1 MNAVTRALR
10 TIDAWEPAVHAFA
23 YLDPTRARREAASAD
38 ATGGPLVGVTL
49 GVKDIFATADQ
60 PTGYGSSIY
69 EGYQPLADA
78 AVVAQLRAAG
88 AVAIGKT
95 VTTEFAVVHPGPTT
109 NPHRVTHTPGG
120 SSSGSA
126 AAVACGMVDVA
137 LGTQTAGSVIRPA
150 SYCGVLGFKPTFARV
165 AIAGV
170 KLVAPS
176 LDTVGWYA
184 RNVALLD
191 QVHTV
196 LTGRTTAR
204 PHGRPA
210 RIACVRTDQWDHAD
224 ADAQLAFDDA
234 VAHARNAGAEVVERD
249 LTPAL
254 VGLADAH
261 PTLMSYELV
270 RSLAWEQQEHLDEL
284 SSDLLEILEM
294 GRAVTPEAR
303 DEVAARAAAGRAQ
316 VDDLLGDCDAV
327 LTPAVTGEAPEG
339 LHGTGPPR
347 FQRLWTLLGVPAVS
361 VPGLT
366 GTSGLPI
373 GVQLIGRHDED
384 ASLLAVAAWLARALP
399 KPAEPALPSDPP
411 ATLCARW

>member
-1 MNAVTRALR
+1 LTSEAMSAVTRALR
-10 TIDAWEPAVHAFA
+10 TIDAWEPVVYAFA
-23 YLDPTRARREAASAD
+23 YLDPARAEREASAAD
-38 ATGGPLVGVTL
+38 TNGGPLVGVTL

-60 PTGYGSSIY
+60 PTEYGSSIY
-69 EGYQPLADA
+69 AGFQPRADA

-88 AVAIGKT
+88 AVAMGKT
-95 VTTEFAVVHPGPTT
+95 VTTEFAVLHPGPTT

-150 SYCGVLGFKPTFARV
+150 SYCGVFGFKPTFARV
-165 AIAGV
+165 TIAGV

-176 LDTVGWYA
+176 LDTVGWFA

-191 QVHTV
+191 QVHAV
-196 LTGRTTAR
+196 LTGCATAL
-204 PHGRPA
+204 PLARPA

-224 ADAQLAFDDA
+224 ADAQLAFDNA
-234 VAHARNAGAEVVERD
+234 IAHARHAGAEVIERD
-249 LTPAL
+249 LTPSL
-254 VGLADAH
+254 MGLADAH

-270 RSLAWEQQEHLDEL
+270 RSLAWEQQEHADEL

-294 GRAVTPEAR
+294 GRAVTSEAR
-303 DEVAARAAAGRAQ
+303 DEVRRRAAAGRAQ

-327 LTPAVTGEAPEG
+327 LTPAATGEAPVG
-339 LHGTGPPR
+339 LHSTGPPR
-347 FQRLWTLLGVPAVS
+347 FQRMWTLLGVPAVS

-366 GTSGLPI
+366 GTSGLPV
-373 GVQLIGRHDED
+373 GVQLIGRHDDD
-384 ASLLAVAAWLARALP
+384 ASLLAVAAWLADALP
-399 KPAEPALPSDPP
+399 PPTEPALPVAPS
-411 ATLCARW
+411 